1 MAVLEISAKEVAFMF
16 GPWELIMVLFYFAI
30 PLLILYVFV
39 SFHRKTTRQ
48 LASIEEQLK
57 AIGERMN
64 PK

>member
-1 MAVLEISAKEVAFMF
+1 MSV
-16 GPWELIMVLFYFAI
+16 GPWELILVLFYFAI
-30 PLLILYVFV
+30 PLLIIYEFV

-57 AIGERMN
+57 AISEKMD